1 MMVAIGLFFL
11 LSGCH
16 RYHNSSTYEKVYEER
31 KNEPEFTVSVRCM
44 ECTECLDAYIEQGTV
59 IPPKDLKGVLGDT
72 LKMLDIILVG
82 NFPFD
87 LIDNRGFNDHW
98 SNFKITGK
106 LIGTDSNNFVSDK
119 APVFY
124 VSKWEKIKPRN

>member
-1 MMVAIGLFFL
+1 MFFAL
-11 LSGCH
+11 ASCH
-16 RYHNSSTYEKVYEER
+16 RYHNSPAYEKAYKEW
-31 KNEPEFTVSVRCM
+31 KNEREFTVSVRCM
-44 ECTECLDAYIEQGTV
+44 ECTDCLDAFIEQGTV
-59 IPPKDLKGVLGDT
+59 IPPEDLKGALGDT
-72 LKMLDIILVG
+72 LKMLDIKLVG

-87 LIDNRGFNDHW
+87 LIDNTGFTNPW